1 MLRHISPLLPIHQ
14 AHQTITFQ
22 FVQSPVE
29 WLLTDTLFHLHI
41 ITSFVLFRICLSIEL
56 QLSKLLRLRINA
68 DIFIAE
74 LLKSPFE
81 FRDRLHLHD
90 FAAQSLALLQRAS
103 GLLRKILHALGH
115 LFVKLTVLHNV
126 YKSTLAQLVIQLLL
140 FILKIRVFAKKRL
153 ISDHQVIIL
162 LQSCRLFNFLV
173 NLNSQFCH
181 LLSQA
186 PKKLSC
192 LCQHLVAYLGW
203 LFDLGSRLLQTLERV
218 HEISV
223 QDAADAS
230 CGLHVG
236 KTTLKEADIADESRV
251 VETH

>member
-1 MLRHISPLLPIHQ
+1 VLRHISPLLPIHQ
-14 AHQTITFQ
+14 THQTITFQ
-22 FVQSPVE
+22 FVQSPEE
-29 WLLTDTLFHLHI
+29 WLRTNTLCHLHI
-41 ITSFVLFRICLSIEL
+41 VTSFILFRFSLAIER
-56 QLSKLLRLRINA
+56 QLSELLRIPINA

-74 LLKSPFE
+74 LLKSAFE

-103 GLLRKILHALGH
+103 GLLRKVLHALGH

-126 YKSTLAQLVIQLLL
+126 DKSTLAQLVIQLLL

-173 NLNSQFCH
+173 NLNSQLCH

-192 LCQHLVAYLGW
+192 ICEHLVPDLGW
-203 LFDLGSRLLQTLERV
+203 LFDLGSRLLQTLERIE
-218 HEISV
+218 EIS
-223 QDAADAS
+223 A
-230 CGLHVG
+230 
-236 KTTLKEADIADESRV
+236 
-251 VETH
+251 